1 MLSPGLMVVCT
12 FERRILPG
20 WVCDWWMWLVVWFG
34 VLFVVGR
41 VLFFSV
47 LVVGLVLFCGVVLF
61 WVSVSLLVG
70 VAVVVWLLDEGVVWV
85 ALAFVVVVLG
95 VLVVFVSGSSG
106 ADVGVAIF
114 SDVAFEVFVVAFV
127 GLIVKAVLAFALA
140 AFWLSFMFSL
150 LVSKPS
156 L

>member
-12 FERRILPG
+12 FERRMLPG

-34 VLFVVGR
+34 MLFVVGR

-70 VAVVVWLLDEGVVWV
+70 VAVVVWLLGEGVVWV
-85 ALAFVVVVLG
+85 AVAFVVVVLG
-95 VLVVFVSGSSG
+95 VLVVFVSVSSG
-106 ADVGVAIF
+106 EDVGVAIF
-114 SDVAFEVFVVAFV
+114 SDVSFEVFVAAFV
-127 GLIVKAVLAFALA
+127 GLMIKAVLAFASV
-140 AFWLSFMFSL
+140 AFWLSFVFSL